1 MYYQPEIETMSRKDL
16 EALQLERLQ
25 ALVKRVYEK
34 IPFYKESF
42 DKAGVKPEDIKTL
55 DDLTKF
61 PFTVKQ
67 DTRCLSLR
75 SVRGSARRS
84 RARTLLFWH
93 YWHRYGG
100 WLYPSR
106 S

>member
-1 MYYQPEIETMSRKDL
+1 MARKEPLVYYQLEIETMSRKDL

-67 DTRCLSLR
+67 DMRDAYPFGLFAVPREEVCACIALP
-75 SVRGSARRS
+75 APP
-84 RARTLLFWH
+84 APLL
-93 YWHRYGG
+93 
-100 WLYPSR
+100 
-106 S
+106 